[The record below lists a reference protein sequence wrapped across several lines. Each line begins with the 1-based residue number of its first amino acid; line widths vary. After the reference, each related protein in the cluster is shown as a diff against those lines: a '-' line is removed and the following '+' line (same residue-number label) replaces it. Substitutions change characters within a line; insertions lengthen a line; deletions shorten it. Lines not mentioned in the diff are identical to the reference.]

1 MAAAGS
7 GTAAALSP
15 RRQILFDLG
24 SDDDEDRTASFE
36 AHGDCGGGGGDGGG
50 GLIASTPKL
59 VRPNALA
66 RALGSE
72 DEVDTSSSGPDRHP

>member
-24 SDDDEDRTASFE
+24 SDDDEDRTGSFE
-36 AHGDCGGGGGDGGG
+36 AHDDCGGGGGGGG

-59 VRPNALA
+59 VRPYALA
-66 RALGSE
+66 RAVGSE